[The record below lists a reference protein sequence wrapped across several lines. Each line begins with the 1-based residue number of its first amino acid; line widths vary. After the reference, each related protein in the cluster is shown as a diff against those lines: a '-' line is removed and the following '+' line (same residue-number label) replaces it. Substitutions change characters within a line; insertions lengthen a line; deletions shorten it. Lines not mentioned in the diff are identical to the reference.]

1 MPNIK
6 SAEKRL
12 RQSEKAR
19 VVNKSVR
26 SAIRTSVRKIR
37 SATTQAQALT
47 ELPTLFSLVDKAARK
62 SQGNIKKNTA
72 SNLKRKAHLAISKLP
87 A

>member
-19 VVNKSVR
+19 VLNKSVR
-26 SAIRTSVRKIR
+26 SAIRTSIRKIR
-37 SATTQAQALT
+37 TATTQAQAQG

>member
-19 VVNKSVR
+19 VVNKAVR
-26 SAIRTSVRKIR
+26 SAIRTSIRKIR
-37 SATTQAQALT
+37 TAATRDQAEG
-47 ELPTLFSLVDKAARK
+47 ELPKLFSLVDKAARK

-72 SNLKRKAHLAISKLP
+72 SNLKRKAQLALSKLS

>member
-37 SATTQAQALT
+37 TASTQAQALG
-47 ELPTLFSLVDKAARK
+47 ELPNLFSLVDKAARK

-72 SNLKRKAHLAISKLP
+72 SNVKSKAHLHIAKLP